1 MKIAK
6 PTVHLIDFMGS
17 DLSVVNAAR
26 VSFAK
31 ESEWENEKE
40 RIQGVFD
47 SALDGGCYDLVD
59 PGFKGILKLADQRL
73 IDYLAKHQH
82 WSPFAH
88 NSLTFRI
95 KAPIFVAR
103 QLVKH
108 QVGGVWNE
116 VSRRYVDDEPEFY
129 FPDAYHTKPS
139 NVKQGAGEVMTD
151 TQPEMVLSAMT
162 QWTTQIALNSY
173 KDFLAVGMA
182 PEEARMFLPLNSMT
196 EWWWTG
202 SLMFFARVCKQ
213 RLDAHAQSATREVA
227 KLINDSI
234 PQEFQHSWK
243 ALMQ

>member
-1 MKIAK
+1 MKTSK
-6 PTVHLIDFMGS
+6 QTVHLVDSMGS

-31 ESEWENEKE
+31 ESEWVVTPVGNEE
-40 RIQGVFD
+40 SWDVVASL
-47 SALDGGCYDLVD
+47 SAQDQ
-59 PGFKGILKLADQRL
+59 KL
-73 IDYLAKHQH
+73 INYLAKHQH

-129 FPDAYHTKPS
+129 FPEVWRGRSVNA
-139 NVKQGAGEVMTD
+139 KQGSDGVIKFPLEPDGFNHDMWFEEV
-151 TQPEMVLSAMT
+151 VSSS
-162 QWTTQIALNSY
+162 LNCYNGLLESG
-173 KDFLAVGMA
+173 VA
-182 PEEARMFLPLNSMT
+182 PEQARMILPQNTMT

-213 RLDAHAQSATREVA
+213 RLDPHAQQETREVA
-227 KLINDSI
+227 QMIADAI
-234 PQEFQHSWK
+234 PQEFEHSWK

>member
-1 MKIAK
+1 
-6 PTVHLIDFMGS
+6 MGS
-17 DLSVVNAAR
+17 DLAVVNAAR

-31 ESEWENEKE
+31 ESDWDYDIKHDGRYNERLTEKD
-40 RIQGVFD
+40 Q
-47 SALDGGCYDLVD
+47 
-59 PGFKGILKLADQRL
+59 KL
-73 IDYLAKHQH
+73 INYLAKHAH

-129 FPDAYHTKPS
+129 FPEVWRGKPV
-139 NVKQGAGEVMTD
+139 NAKQGSTGTVD
-151 TQPEMVLSAMT
+151 KIWWIPEDSWYSVD
-162 QWTTQIALNSY
+162 QGVRETTQYTLRRYMRMIEEG
-173 KDFLAVGMA
+173 VA
-182 PEEARMFLPLNSMT
+182 PEQARMILPQNTMT

-213 RLDAHAQSATREVA
+213 RLDPHAQQETREVA
-227 KLINDSI
+227 QMIADAI
-234 PQEFQHSWK
+234 PHEFEHSWK

>member
-1 MKIAK
+1 MKTSK
-6 PTVHLIDFMGS
+6 QTVHLVDSMGS

-31 ESEWENEKE
+31 ESEWVVTPVGNEE
-40 RIQGVFD
+40 SWDVVASL
-47 SALDGGCYDLVD
+47 SAQDQ
-59 PGFKGILKLADQRL
+59 KL
-73 IDYLAKHQH
+73 INYLAKHQH

-129 FPDAYHTKPS
+129 FPEVWRGKPV
-139 NVKQGAGEVMTD
+139 NAKQGSDGKSHYSLAWHIDAVESCLECYNQM
-151 TQPEMVLSAMT
+151 LS
-162 QWTTQIALNSY
+162 
-173 KDFLAVGMA
+173 DDVA
-182 PEEARMFLPLNSMT
+182 PEQARMILPQNTMT

-213 RLDAHAQSATREVA
+213 RLDPHAQQETREVA
-227 KLINDSI
+227 QMIADAI
-234 PQEFQHSWK
+234 PHEFVHSWK